1 MITNL
6 GWGLLVVGIIISA
19 LGAIGCIKFPRFYSK
34 LHALS
39 VSDSFGIPV
48 ALCGLILIGGLTWLS
63 LKILFLIF
71 ILLLTS
77 ALSTHALVRAGIRNK
92 ISFDDLTTITLNDE

>member
-1 MITNL
+1 MIANL
-6 GWGLLVVGIIISA
+6 GWSLLVAGIIISA

-48 ALCGLILIGGLTWLS
+48 ALCGLILIGGFTWLS
-63 LKILFLIF
+63 LKVLFLIF

-92 ISFDDLTTITLNDE
+92 IPFDDLTTIKLNDE